1 MKKFIVAALLAC
13 APVAVCAAELEV
25 SGAFLRASPKVANA
39 GAGFLTIKNP
49 NAEADTLV
57 GAEADVSRTVE
68 LHTHIKDGD
77 VMRMRQ
83 VESIPVPAGGVAE
96 LKPGADHIMF
106 IDLKKPLAEGQKV
119 PVTLVFAKAG
129 KKVVEMPVLGV
140 GAMAAPAAAEQP
152 KH

>member
-1 MKKFIVAALLAC
+1 MKKLALAALLAC
-13 APVAVCAAELEV
+13 APVAVCAADLEI

-39 GAGFLTIKNP
+39 GAGFVTIKNP
-49 NAEADTLV
+49 NAEADTLLS
-57 GAEADVSRTVE
+57 AEADISKAVE
-68 LHTHIKDGD
+68 LHTHVKDGE

-83 VESIPVPAGGVAE
+83 VDSVAVPANGAAE

-106 IDLKKPLAEGQKV
+106 INLHKPLSEGQTI

-129 KKVVEMPVLGV
+129 KKVVQMPVLGV
-140 GAMAAPAAAEQP
+140 GAMAAPAEAA

>member
-1 MKKFIVAALLAC
+1 MKKLVLAALLAC
-13 APVAVCAAELEV
+13 APGAVCAAELEI

-39 GAGFLTIKNP
+39 GAGFLTIRNP
-49 NAEADTLV
+49 NAEADTLL
-57 GAEADVSRTVE
+57 GAEADVSKTVE
-68 LHTHIKDGD
+68 LHTHIKDGE

-83 VESIPVPAGGVAE
+83 VESIAVPANGVAE
-96 LKPGADHIMF
+96 LKPGADHVMF
-106 IDLKKPLAEGQKV
+106 INLHQPLAEGQTV

-140 GAMAAPAAAEQP
+140 GAMAAPAAAAP